1 MKNFLFAVIT
11 ALIATGCGNNKANA
25 RQENDGGAT
34 SAGGNGSGKAI
45 IIFFSHAGDNYAVGN
60 VKEGNTKVMAGY
72 IKEFTGADMFEIVAE
87 KSYDMPY
94 DPLTEVAKEEQR
106 KGELPAYK
114 GNPGDLSQYDTVY
127 IGGPIWWGTYP
138 QVMFT
143 FFKDHDL
150 NGKTFIPF
158 TTHEGSGLGSVVED
172 LEKLYPNATVKHAY
186 SLYGHEVRS
195 SKNKVKDWLEGIK

>member
-1 MKNFLFAVIT
+1 MNKFLFAVMS
-11 ALIATGCGNNKANA
+11 ALIAVGCGNNKANA
-25 RQENDGGAT
+25 RQENGNGAAST
-34 SAGGNGSGKAI
+34 GGNQGGKSI
-45 IIFFSHAGDNYAVGN
+45 IIFFSHAGDNYSVGN
-60 VKEGNTKVMAGY
+60 IKEGNTKIMVDYMR
-72 IKEFTGADMFEIVAE
+72 EFIDADVFEIVPE

-94 DPLTEVAKEEQR
+94 GPLTEVAKEEQQ

-114 GNPGDLSQYDTVY
+114 GQPGDLGKYDTVY

-150 NGKTFIPF
+150 NGKTLIPF

-172 LEKLYPNATVKHAY
+172 LKKLYPDATVKHAF

-195 SKNKVKDWLEGIK
+195 SKEKVKDWLERIK